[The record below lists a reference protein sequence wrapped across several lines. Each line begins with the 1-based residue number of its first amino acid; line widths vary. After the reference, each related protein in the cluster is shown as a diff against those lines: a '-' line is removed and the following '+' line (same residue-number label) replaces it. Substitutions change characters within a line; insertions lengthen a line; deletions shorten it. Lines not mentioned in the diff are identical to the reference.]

1 MGNKGISALGLLL
14 SSFFVTSLAS
24 AEPTQSTDTTPAS
37 ATSAPTTTPSQL
49 APCYLKNISEQVLCG
64 QLLVPENYEQPEG
77 RNISIHYAVLPA
89 VSESKK
95 ADPLLILA
103 GGPGQAATELAA
115 MINRMFN
122 DVRRQRDILL
132 IDQRGTGKSNPL
144 SCEVSHVDELVK
156 TDDNM
161 ELDRMAAD
169 CLADYLAQHSDS
181 DLTQYHTVNA
191 IRDFEAVRQHLGY
204 PQVNLYGGSYGTR
217 AGLVY
222 MREAPAAVRSA
233 TLDAVAPPEVVVGP
247 FGRHGAQSF
256 ELLLEQ
262 CQQSA
267 ACSQAF
273 PELSQ
278 QYQSVLTQ
286 LAAEPVP
293 LTVADPLSNEAT
305 DILITAGRFTS
316 VMRVGLYHPST
327 RQMLPYVIQQTGLAN
342 YTPLIGL
349 LGSAMAQS
357 EMYMGLTLSVL
368 CSEDLSRATDDL
380 LAYDGDNSF
389 IGSRTADAFI
399 DMCSVWPQA
408 PRPQSWFEPVYSD
421 IPTLLLSGRLDPV
434 TPPTWGALAAQTL
447 TNSRHLIAP
456 HGSHTIASH
465 TCANK
470 LAAKFID
477 TLDTQALDDSCLQNQ
492 KPAPFV
498 LNANGK
504 GL

>member
-1 MGNKGISALGLLL
+1 MRNLGT
-14 SSFFVTSLAS
+14 FAVTFTSLLATALASVVTITAS
-24 AEPTQSTDTTPAS
+24 AQAVDTLPE
-37 ATSAPTTTPSQL
+37 SAPNSSAEAAASPLQ
-49 APCYLKNISEQVLCG
+49 PCYLNNISEQVLCG
-64 QLLVPENYEQPEG
+64 SLSVPEDYDNPQG
-77 RNISIHYAVLPA
+77 RHISINYAVLPA
-89 VSESKK
+89 VNENKK
-95 ADPLLILA
+95 PDPLLILA

-115 MINRMFN
+115 MIDRMFT
-122 DVRRQRDILL
+122 DIRKQRDILL

-144 SCEVSHVDELVK
+144 SCDVSHVDELVK
-156 TDDNM
+156 TDEDT
-161 ELDRMAAD
+161 ELDRMAGE
-169 CLADYLAQHSDS
+169 CLAQYEDE

-191 IRDFEAVRQHLGY
+191 IKDFEAVREHLGY
-204 PQVNLYGGSYGTR
+204 QQVNLYGGSYGSR

-222 MREAPAAVRSA
+222 MREAPQSVRSA

-247 FGRHGAQSF
+247 FGVHGAQSF
-256 ELLLEQ
+256 DLLIERCAASEACNTTFPNLKQTYQKTLQQLEDK
-262 CQQSA
+262 
-267 ACSQAF
+267 
-273 PELSQ
+273 
-278 QYQSVLTQ
+278 
-286 LAAEPVP
+286 PVP
-293 LTVADPLSNEAT
+293 LQVRDPLTNEKT

-316 VMRVGLYHPST
+316 VMRVGLYHPTT
-327 RQMLPYVIQQTGLAN
+327 RQMLPYVIQQTSVAN

-349 LGSAMAQS
+349 LGSVMSQS

-368 CSEDLSRATDDL
+368 CSEDLPRATDKL
-380 LAYDGDNSF
+380 LQQDADNDF

-408 PRPQSWFEPVYSD
+408 PRPESWFEPVYSD

-447 TNSRHLIAP
+447 SQSRHLIAP
-456 HGSHTIASH
+456 QGSHTIAGH

-470 LAAKFID
+470 LVGQFVD
-477 TLDTQALDDSCLQNQ
+477 GLDLQALDDSCLQQQ